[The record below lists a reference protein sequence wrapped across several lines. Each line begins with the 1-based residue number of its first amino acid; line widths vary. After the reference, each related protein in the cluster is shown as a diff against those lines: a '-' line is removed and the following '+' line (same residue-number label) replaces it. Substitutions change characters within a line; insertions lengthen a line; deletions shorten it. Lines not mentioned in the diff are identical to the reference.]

1 MTRECRRVVVS
12 GSPTGLRRI
21 ADMWV
26 VVFKCQVFRERE
38 REGEMVDDVDTESA
52 CMNAKFKGW

>member
-1 MTRECRRVVVS
+1 
-12 GSPTGLRRI
+12 
-21 ADMWV
+21 MWV